1 MTPTRPRRKDFTMF
15 RYFFL
20 RRPDA
25 DAGIDGGMAANA
37 DAGNVA
43 APEGVADP
51 KEGGEG
57 AAALAAETAPAEN
70 RAKSPADTG
79 VTETQAFSRRLNEKL
94 SEAEK
99 AMWDKVNPVIA
110 KLGGT
115 RPDGQPIQTFEDL
128 QAAMDYQAMQEE
140 AQKQNVPVE
149 LYSRLTQAEKDALEA
164 KNMLSQY
171 QRKEAMTKEAE
182 TLSADPKW
190 GEFYKANEARIRE
203 VAEKTNCD
211 LGTAKLIVYDE
222 VGPTKVDEE
231 FIANKAIQE
240 FLDKKRTYNKPTE
253 GSGAAPVTVA
263 HTPTTYKEA
272 RDGALAYLRSL
283 KE

>member
-1 MTPTRPRRKDFTMF
+1 MFT
-15 RYFFL
+15 FFKAL
-20 RRPDA
+20 RSPE
-25 DAGIDGGMAANA
+25 DGMSEVGAPAANA

-70 RAKSPADTG
+70 PAKPPADTG

-149 LYSRLTQAEKDALEA
+149 LYSRLTQAEKDALDA

-171 QRKEAMTKEAE
+171 QRKEALTKEAE
-182 TLSADPKW
+182 TLAQDAKW
-190 GEFYKANEARIRE
+190 GEFFKTNEAKIRE
-203 VAEKTNCD
+203 VAERTNCD
-211 LGTAKLIVYDE
+211 LSTAKLIVYDE
-222 VGPTKVDEE
+222 VGPAKVDEDA
-231 FIANKAIQE
+231 IANKAIQE
-240 FLDKKRTYNKPTE
+240 FIDKKRTYKPVE
-253 GSGAAPVTVA
+253 GSGAAPVTVP
-263 HTPTTYKEA
+263 HTPTTFKEA
-272 RDGALAYLRSL
+272 REGALSYLRSL
-283 KE
+283 RE